1 MLGTIPQLDEHY
13 VQGEGGLAAWIQ
25 SCFQRNFWLDSTAID
40 IFNMYGSS
48 YSKQEI
54 SAIVEKSRGENIEA
68 GENNREVQG
77 VEAGEAPGQE
87 HSRDIFDWV
96 RKCTGEW
103 DDFVLQPRL
112 LASALGNSDFPN
124 THESWD
130 DQLINIADND
140 DFCRGK
146 LVYLAV
152 WVGLF
157 TQKNPFPSDIA
168 AVVIAASA
176 ASLKGSWTLMDT
188 TSVKTVRENGID
200 KVTDWNDQ
208 HRVYVVLPSNCMLGP
223 GVTGRVA
230 CTAYGIGWI
239 RDKRLENYE
248 DVLSEANEVCN
259 GRTQCSRHFAES
271 GSVRVCSLVTHTC
284 IFGESLDG
292 SIIRNTLKSAGDLQP
307 KPVLK

>member
-13 VQGEGGLAAWIQ
+13 EKGGSGLAAWIQ
-25 SCFQRNFWLDSTAID
+25 SCFQRNFWLDSTVMD
-40 IFNMYGSS
+40 IFDMYGSS

-54 SAIVEKSRGENIEA
+54 SALLEKSRGEHIEA
-68 GENNREVQG
+68 DDNNRAVHD
-77 VEAGEAPGQE
+77 VEAGEEPGHE
-87 HSRDIFDWV
+87 HDDILDWM

-112 LASALGNSDFPN
+112 LASALSDSGFPDP
-124 THESWD
+124 HESWS
-130 DQLINIADND
+130 DQLINIADNG
-140 DFCRGK
+140 DFYRGK

-152 WVGLF
+152 RVGLF
-157 TQKNPFPSDIA
+157 AQKNPFPSDIA

-176 ASLKGSWTLMDT
+176 ASLKGSWTLMDA
-188 TSVKTVRENGID
+188 TSVKTVREGGND

-208 HRVYVVLPSNCMLGP
+208 HRVYVVLPRNCMLGP

-248 DVLSEANEVCN
+248 DVLLEANEVCMR
-259 GRTQCSRHFAES
+259 RTQGSRYFAES
-271 GSVRVCSLVTHTC
+271 GLVLVC
-284 IFGESLDG
+284 
-292 SIIRNTLKSAGDLQP
+292 
-307 KPVLK
+307 